1 MFVAPA
7 RVAAAAR
14 YTFWMDFGV
23 YAAQPD
29 DALDLLQGALLIA
42 QDEYPSLDLR
52 VQTARIDEL
61 AAPLR
66 KTGIGA
72 LPVGDQIAAL
82 AAHLFERWGFRGN
95 EQDYYDP
102 RNSFLNDV
110 LDRRLGIPITLAIL
124 YVEVAARAGVTAQGV
139 GFPGHFLVRV
149 DAPGG
154 PLIVDPF
161 RGGGVLDGTALSEL
175 LERGGGGRDF
185 SDALLEPAPVRKVLV
200 RMLMNLRSI
209 YASRGDYSRLLV
221 VLDRIVD
228 LLPGAPRELRDRG
241 LLSARLGAPEAAMD
255 NLRHYV
261 RLAPHAGDVAEVRR
275 IIDQLEQGHA
285 AAN

>member
-1 MFVAPA
+1 
-7 RVAAAAR
+7 
-14 YTFWMDFGV
+14 MDFGV

-255 NLRHYV
+255 DLRHYV